1 MTIFNSDEQELLER
15 IRLAKAQSIAFLNS
29 DKQPTKRMIGAP
41 VKKKLNSKSGK
52 QCPICKEKMKL
63 SKQRQ
68 TPLDNTEATV
78 EHILDLAI
86 GGNNTLENFM
96 IICHRCNEVNNQIMQ
111 DYLTISIED
120 KRLVIGSLDWR
131 KELTASEKKILRLFK
146 YIEWSFRL
154 GHDSAKEHFPELN
167 ALFSEYRYGQ
177 ISPILPKTP
186 PSILNKIIS
195 YFRRLIRGIGKTGS
209 KNPSNRSGSSA
220 GMEQTERY
228 SITTLEITDFTPE
241 DFAVGLLKQKKRAQP
256 VTFTTLYA
264 RLIKKNQVFNL
275 RQYGIKPNDYLTQQ
289 CSDLLEIEERPDK
302 LGQIHYWISPN
313 KKEIEMKTELNPN
326 KILEKSKRK
335 AIAKSQKEIRDIR
348 KQIADTNT
356 HAIEEDSNIDSSEPV
371 EFRGMI
377 LEIFTEA
384 ETNRLSL
391 SALGVR
397 MSRKI
402 KDEGYQNSKEYF
414 QSVDGS
420 SMTLSDA
427 LNSYFTNEEIRFTGI
442 PQVVNG
448 MPAMKYTHVELHR
461 RN

>member
-1 MTIFNSDEQELLER
+1 MTIFDSDEQELLER

-29 DKQPTKRMIGAP
+29 DKQPTKRIIGAP

-68 TPLDNTEATV
+68 TPLDNTEATI

-120 KRLVIGSLDWR
+120 KRLEIGSLDWR
-131 KELTASEKKILRLFK
+131 KELRTAEKKILRLFK

-154 GHDSAKEHFPELN
+154 GNDSAKGHFPELD
-167 ALFSEYRYGQ
+167 ALFSEYRYGK
-177 ISPILPKTP
+177 IPPILPKTP

-195 YFRRLIRGIGKTGS
+195 YFRRLIRGIGKSGS
-209 KNPSNRSGSSA
+209 KNPSNSSGSSVE
-220 GMEQTERY
+220 MEPTEQDYQRK
-228 SITTLEITDFTPE
+228 SEEIEFTPE
-241 DFAVGLLKQKKRAQP
+241 EFSQVLIEQLDGQEELLATAYNGLVNNNPRFKLQK
-256 VTFTTLYA
+256 
-264 RLIKKNQVFNL
+264 IKAKK
-275 RQYGIKPNDYLTQQ
+275 YI
-289 CSDLLEIEERPDK
+289 LEKCQDWISIREQPDK
-302 LGQIHYWISPN
+302 SGKSHAWIREKST
-313 KKEIEMKTELNPN
+313 EIEMKTELNPD

-335 AIAKSQKEIRDIR
+335 AVAKSQKEIRDIR

-356 HAIEEDSNIDSSEPV
+356 HAIEEDPNIDSSEPV

-384 ETNRLSL
+384 ETTRLSL

-414 QSVDGS
+414 QYVHGS